1 MMKIMAN
8 KQRGFGM
15 SSFLVAVVIIMVAAI
30 VGLKLI
36 PAYMQDAKIK
46 NIFETIVHDSEM
58 QNAPVNA
65 IRTSFARRASIDA
78 ITVINEQDIE
88 VSKDKGVISLSAS
101 YTLKIPLGCNASLVL
116 EFNPSSS
123 K

>member
-1 MMKIMAN
+1 MKIMAN
-8 KQRGFGM
+8 KQRGFSF
-15 SSFLVAVVIIMVAAI
+15 SSFLVAVVIVLVAAI
-30 VGLKLI
+30 IGMKLI

-46 NIFETIVHDSEM
+46 NIFDIIVHDPEM

-65 IRTSFARRASIDA
+65 IRTSYARRASIDA
-78 ITVINEQDIE
+78 ITAVSEQDIDI
-88 VSKDKGVISLSAS
+88 SKDKSGISLSAS
-101 YTLKIPLGCNASLVL
+101 YAVKIKLGGNASLVL